1 LSPSSTAGYAVPS
14 RDPTPQLYPGALRG
28 TGGGAG
34 QLDRMRR
41 GHPRVAVGCRDLA
54 LAIGSA
60 SIEFAPL
67 EDERPSETAFRED
80 LDALLAEVFTD
91 AENNIG
97 GWASLG
103 ADLAEYYL
111 AGHYLAECR
120 FVRAPDAAPRR
131 TASLDG
137 LRLELYPVHAS
148 SVQAWV
154 AAPPTWQ
161 RLAKVTQ
168 ATPTGYVE
176 LPADRLI
183 YLKHGGAPGEWEG
196 VSILRPLVFIVERW
210 ISLLTAAE
218 RNSYFG
224 AGVAK
229 VAAPMAETPADRD
242 RMLDTL
248 EAWQSGAAPW
258 LLMPPG
264 YEVDLS
270 YPGGAAGDPRA
281 ALEYLDAQI
290 DNALGRALYSLGYS
304 SRGSLALGQQ
314 VEAADGWQTTAQLD
328 LLLAEF
334 GRRVGEWVA
343 RRIGYAG
350 RVPVLRT
357 VGEESANTAERVTML
372 AQAAAA
378 GLVSWQADDEDRMR
392 AELGLDPRETRDETR
407 ALLVGQIQAAS
418 AIVAQMAPADPLAVP
433 LAPGAAREL
442 LTAAGVP
449 ADSADRIIAAQ
460 LAADAPR
467 TAPAPA
473 TFADESFPVPKGV
486 ADEAETAL
494 AWRREHGRGG
504 TEVGV
509 ARARDLKNRRP
520 VSLDTLK
527 RIKAYFDRHESDTDA
542 EGFRPGE
549 PGFPSAGRIAWGLWG
564 GNPARRWA
572 EDRLAGV
579 EARDCCLADR
589 VEVIGADGVPFQT
602 WRPLDGVE
610 CAVAWASNDAQRSA
624 LDSRVEASIGE
635 IAERHRAAVWA
646 AVADGWNP
654 DANAA
659 AYDEFLAE
667 YRDAVSSF
675 ASTLAAAVEGWAKA
689 EQRAQRRAGLPTVGP
704 NQGAGPGGM
713 PSADAILSRIGPRI
727 DIAADEIANRVQGEV
742 ETAWTAG
749 GTEDGFTSRITAGG
763 LARPALAV
771 GNAIESEG
779 RVAAAGDLATNDLV
793 ITEVMRTSVL
803 DGNRCAHCAEF
814 DGTTFAIPEQLD
826 DYRAMVLPDKE
837 CAGGPDRCRCG
848 WLVVWGQRA

>member
-1 LSPSSTAGYAVPS
+1 
-14 RDPTPQLYPGALRG
+14 
-28 TGGGAG
+28 
-34 QLDRMRR
+34 
-41 GHPRVAVGCRDLA
+41 LA

-60 SIEFAPL
+60 SVEFAPL
-67 EDERPSETAFRED
+67 DDERPSETAFRED
-80 LDALLAEVFTD
+80 LDALIAEVFTD

-176 LPADRLI
+176 IPADRLV

-357 VGEESANTAERVTML
+357 IGEESANTAERVTML

-378 GLVSWQADDEDRMR
+378 GLVSWQAADEDRMR
-392 AELGLDPRETRDETR
+392 AELGLDPREARDET
-407 ALLVGQIQAAS
+407 
-418 AIVAQMAPADPLAVP
+418 
-433 LAPGAAREL
+433 
-442 LTAAGVP
+442 
-449 ADSADRIIAAQ
+449 
-460 LAADAPR
+460 R

-589 VEVIGADGVPFQT
+589 VEVIGADGVPFET

-610 CAVAWASNDAQRSA
+610 CAVSWASNDAQRSA
-624 LDSRVEASIGE
+624 LDSRVESSIGE
-635 IAERHRAAVWA
+635 IAERHRAAVWS

-659 AYDEFLAE
+659 VYDEFLAE
-667 YRDAVSSF
+667 YRDAVSSY
-675 ASTLAAAVEGWAKA
+675 ASTLASAVESWAKS

-749 GTEDGFTSRITAGG
+749 GTAEGFASRITAGG
-763 LARPALAV
+763 LARPARAV
-771 GNAIESEG
+771 GNAIEAEG
-779 RVAAAGDLATNDLV
+779 RVAAAGDLATSDLV

-803 DGNRCAHCAEF
+803 DGNRCAHCEDY
-814 DGTTFAIPEQLD
+814 DGTTFAIPAQLD

-837 CAGGPDRCRCG
+837 CAGGADRCRCG

>member
-1 LSPSSTAGYAVPS
+1 MPS

-176 LPADRLI
+176 IPADRLV

-357 VGEESANTAERVTML
+357 IGEESANTAERVTML

-378 GLVSWQADDEDRMR
+378 GLVSWQAADEDRMR
-392 AELGLDPRETRDETR
+392 AELGLDPREARDET
-407 ALLVGQIQAAS
+407 
-418 AIVAQMAPADPLAVP
+418 
-433 LAPGAAREL
+433 
-442 LTAAGVP
+442 
-449 ADSADRIIAAQ
+449 
-460 LAADAPR
+460 R

-589 VEVIGADGVPFQT
+589 VEVIGADGVPFET

-610 CAVAWASNDAQRSA
+610 CAVSWASNDAQRSA
-624 LDSRVEASIGE
+624 LDSRVESSIGE
-635 IAERHRAAVWA
+635 IAERHRAAVWS

-659 AYDEFLAE
+659 VYDEFLAE
-667 YRDAVSSF
+667 YRDAVSSY
-675 ASTLAAAVEGWAKA
+675 ASTLASAVESWAKS

-749 GTEDGFTSRITAGG
+749 GTAEGFASRITAGG
-763 LARPALAV
+763 LARPAFAV

-803 DGNRCAHCAEF
+803 DGKRCAHCAEF
-814 DGTTFAIPEQLD
+814 DRTTFAIPEQLD

>member
-1 LSPSSTAGYAVPS
+1 
-14 RDPTPQLYPGALRG
+14 
-28 TGGGAG
+28 
-34 QLDRMRR
+34 
-41 GHPRVAVGCRDLA
+41 
-54 LAIGSA
+54 
-60 SIEFAPL
+60 
-67 EDERPSETAFRED
+67 
-80 LDALLAEVFTD
+80 
-91 AENNIG
+91 
-97 GWASLG
+97 
-103 ADLAEYYL
+103 
-111 AGHYLAECR
+111 
-120 FVRAPDAAPRR
+120 VR
-131 TASLDG
+131 
-137 LRLELYPVHAS
+137 
-148 SVQAWV
+148 
-154 AAPPTWQ
+154 
-161 RLAKVTQ
+161 
-168 ATPTGYVE
+168 
-176 LPADRLI
+176 
-183 YLKHGGAPGEWEG
+183 
-196 VSILRPLVFIVERW
+196 
-210 ISLLTAAE
+210 
-218 RNSYFG
+218 
-224 AGVAK
+224 
-229 VAAPMAETPADRD
+229 
-242 RMLDTL
+242 
-248 EAWQSGAAPW
+248 
-258 LLMPPG
+258 
-264 YEVDLS
+264 
-270 YPGGAAGDPRA
+270 
-281 ALEYLDAQI
+281 
-290 DNALGRALYSLGYS
+290 
-304 SRGSLALGQQ
+304 
-314 VEAADGWQTTAQLD
+314 
-328 LLLAEF
+328 
-334 GRRVGEWVA
+334 
-343 RRIGYAG
+343 
-350 RVPVLRT
+350 
-357 VGEESANTAERVTML
+357 
-372 AQAAAA
+372 
-378 GLVSWQADDEDRMR
+378 
-392 AELGLDPRETRDETR
+392 
-407 ALLVGQIQAAS
+407 
-418 AIVAQMAPADPLAVP
+418 
-433 LAPGAAREL
+433 
-442 LTAAGVP
+442 
-449 ADSADRIIAAQ
+449 
-460 LAADAPR
+460 
-467 TAPAPA
+467 
-473 TFADESFPVPKGV
+473 VPKGV

-494 AWRREHGRGG
+494 AWRREYGRGG

-579 EARDCCLADR
+579 EARECCLADR

-635 IAERHRAAVWA
+635 IAERHRAAVWS

-659 AYDEFLAE
+659 VYDEFLAE

-675 ASTLAAAVEGWAKA
+675 ASTLASAVEGWAKA

-749 GTEDGFTSRITAGG
+749 GTEEGFTSRITSGG

-779 RVAAAGDLATNDLV
+779 RVAAAGDLATSDLV

-803 DGNRCAHCAEF
+803 DGNRCAHCAEY
-814 DGTTFAIPEQLD
+814 DGTTFAIPAQLD

>member
-1 LSPSSTAGYAVPS
+1 MTDRAHKRSALSPSSTAGYAVPS

-60 SIEFAPL
+60 AIEFAPL

-97 GWASLG
+97 GWSSLG

-176 LPADRLI
+176 IPADRLV

-270 YPGGAAGDPRA
+270 YPGGAAGDPRS

-357 VGEESANTAERVTML
+357 IGEESANTAERVTML

-378 GLVSWQADDEDRMR
+378 GLVSWQAADEDRMR
-392 AELGLDPRETRDETR
+392 AELGLDPREARDET
-407 ALLVGQIQAAS
+407 
-418 AIVAQMAPADPLAVP
+418 
-433 LAPGAAREL
+433 
-442 LTAAGVP
+442 
-449 ADSADRIIAAQ
+449 
-460 LAADAPR
+460 R

-494 AWRREHGRGG
+494 AWRREYGRGG

-579 EARDCCLADR
+579 EARECCLADR

-635 IAERHRAAVWA
+635 IAERHRAAVWS

-659 AYDEFLAE
+659 VYDEFLAE

-675 ASTLAAAVEGWAKA
+675 ASTLASAVEGWAKA

-749 GTEDGFTSRITAGG
+749 GTEEGFTSRITSGG

-779 RVAAAGDLATNDLV
+779 RVAAAGDLATSDLV

-803 DGNRCAHCAEF
+803 DGNRCAHCAEY
-814 DGTTFAIPEQLD
+814 DGTTFAIPAQLD

>member
-1 LSPSSTAGYAVPS
+1 MTDRAHKRSALSPSSTAGYAVPS

-60 SIEFAPL
+60 AIEFAPL

-97 GWASLG
+97 GWSSLG

-176 LPADRLI
+176 IPADRLV

-229 VAAPMAETPADRD
+229 VSAPMAETPADRD

-270 YPGGAAGDPRA
+270 YPGGAAGDPRS

-357 VGEESANTAERVTML
+357 IGEESANTAERVTML

-378 GLVSWQADDEDRMR
+378 GLVSWQAADEDRMR
-392 AELGLDPRETRDETR
+392 AELGLDPREARDET
-407 ALLVGQIQAAS
+407 
-418 AIVAQMAPADPLAVP
+418 
-433 LAPGAAREL
+433 
-442 LTAAGVP
+442 
-449 ADSADRIIAAQ
+449 
-460 LAADAPR
+460 R

-494 AWRREHGRGG
+494 AWRREYGRGG

-579 EARDCCLADR
+579 EARECCLADR

-635 IAERHRAAVWA
+635 IAERHRAAVWS

-659 AYDEFLAE
+659 VYDEFLAE

-675 ASTLAAAVEGWAKA
+675 ASTLASAVEGWAKA

-749 GTEDGFTSRITAGG
+749 GTEEGFTSRITSGG

-779 RVAAAGDLATNDLV
+779 RVAAAGDLATSDLV

-803 DGNRCAHCAEF
+803 DGNRCAHCAEY
-814 DGTTFAIPEQLD
+814 DGTTFAIPAQLD

>member
-60 SIEFAPL
+60 AIEFAPL

-97 GWASLG
+97 GWSSLG

-176 LPADRLI
+176 IPADRLV

-229 VAAPMAETPADRD
+229 VSAPMAETPADRD

-270 YPGGAAGDPRA
+270 YPGGAAGDPRS

-357 VGEESANTAERVTML
+357 IGEESANTAERVTML

-378 GLVSWQADDEDRMR
+378 GLVSWQAADEDRMR
-392 AELGLDPRETRDETR
+392 AELGLDPREARDE
-407 ALLVGQIQAAS
+407 A
-418 AIVAQMAPADPLAVP
+418 
-433 LAPGAAREL
+433 
-442 LTAAGVP
+442 
-449 ADSADRIIAAQ
+449 
-460 LAADAPR
+460 R

-579 EARDCCLADR
+579 EARECCLADR

-635 IAERHRAAVWA
+635 IAERHRAAVWS

-659 AYDEFLAE
+659 VYDEFLAE

-675 ASTLAAAVEGWAKA
+675 ASTLASAVEGWAKA

-749 GTEDGFTSRITAGG
+749 GTEEGFTSRITSGG

-779 RVAAAGDLATNDLV
+779 RVAAAGDLATSDLV

-803 DGNRCAHCAEF
+803 DGNRCAHCAEY
-814 DGTTFAIPEQLD
+814 DGTTFAIPAQLD

>member
-1 LSPSSTAGYAVPS
+1 
-14 RDPTPQLYPGALRG
+14 
-28 TGGGAG
+28 
-34 QLDRMRR
+34 
-41 GHPRVAVGCRDLA
+41 
-54 LAIGSA
+54 
-60 SIEFAPL
+60 
-67 EDERPSETAFRED
+67 
-80 LDALLAEVFTD
+80 
-91 AENNIG
+91 
-97 GWASLG
+97 
-103 ADLAEYYL
+103 LAEYYL

-176 LPADRLI
+176 IPADRLV

-229 VAAPMAETPADRD
+229 VSAPMAETPADRD

-270 YPGGAAGDPRA
+270 YPGGAAGDPRS

-357 VGEESANTAERVTML
+357 IGEESANTAERVTML

-378 GLVSWQADDEDRMR
+378 GLVSWQAADEDRMR
-392 AELGLDPRETRDETR
+392 AELGLDPREARDE
-407 ALLVGQIQAAS
+407 A
-418 AIVAQMAPADPLAVP
+418 
-433 LAPGAAREL
+433 
-442 LTAAGVP
+442 
-449 ADSADRIIAAQ
+449 
-460 LAADAPR
+460 R

-579 EARDCCLADR
+579 EARECCLADR

-635 IAERHRAAVWA
+635 IAERHRAAVWS

-659 AYDEFLAE
+659 VYDEFLAE

-675 ASTLAAAVEGWAKA
+675 ASTLASAVEGWAKA

-749 GTEDGFTSRITAGG
+749 GTEEGFTSRITSGG

-779 RVAAAGDLATNDLV
+779 RVAAAGDLATSDLV

-803 DGNRCAHCAEF
+803 DGNRCAHCAEY
-814 DGTTFAIPEQLD
+814 DGTTFAIPAQLD

>member
-1 LSPSSTAGYAVPS
+1 MTDRAHKRSALSPSSTAGYAVPS

-60 SIEFAPL
+60 AIEFAPL

-97 GWASLG
+97 GWSSLG

-176 LPADRLI
+176 IPADRLV

-270 YPGGAAGDPRA
+270 YPGGAAGDPRS

-357 VGEESANTAERVTML
+357 IGEESANTAERVTML

-378 GLVSWQADDEDRMR
+378 GLVSWQAADEDRMR
-392 AELGLDPRETRDETR
+392 AELGLDPREARDE
-407 ALLVGQIQAAS
+407 A
-418 AIVAQMAPADPLAVP
+418 
-433 LAPGAAREL
+433 
-442 LTAAGVP
+442 
-449 ADSADRIIAAQ
+449 
-460 LAADAPR
+460 R

-579 EARDCCLADR
+579 EARECCLADR

-635 IAERHRAAVWA
+635 IAERHRAAVWS

-659 AYDEFLAE
+659 VYDEFLAE

-675 ASTLAAAVEGWAKA
+675 ASTLASAVEGWAKA

-749 GTEDGFTSRITAGG
+749 GTEEGFTSRITSGG

-779 RVAAAGDLATNDLV
+779 RVAAAGDLATSDLV

-803 DGNRCAHCAEF
+803 DGNRCAHCAEY
-814 DGTTFAIPEQLD
+814 DGTTFAIPAQLD

>member
-1 LSPSSTAGYAVPS
+1 LTDRAHKRSALSPSSTAGYAVPS

-60 SIEFAPL
+60 AIEFAPL

-97 GWASLG
+97 GWSSLG

-176 LPADRLI
+176 IPADRLV

-229 VAAPMAETPADRD
+229 VSAPMAETPADRD

-270 YPGGAAGDPRA
+270 YPGGAAGDPRS

-357 VGEESANTAERVTML
+357 IGEESANTAERVTML

-378 GLVSWQADDEDRMR
+378 GLVSWQAADEDRMR
-392 AELGLDPRETRDETR
+392 AELGLDPREARDET
-407 ALLVGQIQAAS
+407 
-418 AIVAQMAPADPLAVP
+418 
-433 LAPGAAREL
+433 
-442 LTAAGVP
+442 
-449 ADSADRIIAAQ
+449 
-460 LAADAPR
+460 R

-494 AWRREHGRGG
+494 AWRREYGRGG

-579 EARDCCLADR
+579 EARECCLADR

-635 IAERHRAAVWA
+635 IAERHRAAVWS

-659 AYDEFLAE
+659 VYDEFLAE

-675 ASTLAAAVEGWAKA
+675 ASTLASAVEGWAKA

-749 GTEDGFTSRITAGG
+749 GTEEGFTSRITSGG

-779 RVAAAGDLATNDLV
+779 RVAAAGDLATSDLV

-803 DGNRCAHCAEF
+803 DGNRCAHCAEY
-814 DGTTFAIPEQLD
+814 DGTTFAIPAQLD

>member
-1 LSPSSTAGYAVPS
+1 LTDRAHKRSALSPSSTAGYAVPS

-60 SIEFAPL
+60 AIEFAPL

-97 GWASLG
+97 GWSSLG

-176 LPADRLI
+176 IPADRLV

-270 YPGGAAGDPRA
+270 YPGGAAGDPRS

-357 VGEESANTAERVTML
+357 IGEESANTAERVTML

-378 GLVSWQADDEDRMR
+378 GLVSWQAADEDRMR
-392 AELGLDPRETRDETR
+392 AELGLDPREARDET
-407 ALLVGQIQAAS
+407 
-418 AIVAQMAPADPLAVP
+418 
-433 LAPGAAREL
+433 
-442 LTAAGVP
+442 
-449 ADSADRIIAAQ
+449 
-460 LAADAPR
+460 R

-494 AWRREHGRGG
+494 AWRREYGRGG

-579 EARDCCLADR
+579 EARECCLADR

-635 IAERHRAAVWA
+635 IAERHRAAVWS

-659 AYDEFLAE
+659 VYDEFLAE

-675 ASTLAAAVEGWAKA
+675 ASTLASAVEGWAKA

-749 GTEDGFTSRITAGG
+749 GTEEGFTSRITSGG

-779 RVAAAGDLATNDLV
+779 RVAAAGDLATSDLV

-803 DGNRCAHCAEF
+803 DGNRCAHCAEY
-814 DGTTFAIPEQLD
+814 DGTTFAIPAQLD

>member
-1 LSPSSTAGYAVPS
+1 MTDRAHKRSALSPSSTAGYAVPS

-60 SIEFAPL
+60 AIEFAPL

-97 GWASLG
+97 GWSSLG

-176 LPADRLI
+176 IPADRLV

-229 VAAPMAETPADRD
+229 VSAPMAETPADRD

-270 YPGGAAGDPRA
+270 YPGGAAGDPRS

-357 VGEESANTAERVTML
+357 IGEESANTAERVTML

-378 GLVSWQADDEDRMR
+378 GLVSWQAADEDRMR
-392 AELGLDPRETRDETR
+392 AELGLDPREARDE
-407 ALLVGQIQAAS
+407 A
-418 AIVAQMAPADPLAVP
+418 
-433 LAPGAAREL
+433 
-442 LTAAGVP
+442 
-449 ADSADRIIAAQ
+449 
-460 LAADAPR
+460 R

-579 EARDCCLADR
+579 EARECCLADR

-635 IAERHRAAVWA
+635 IAERHRAAVWS

-659 AYDEFLAE
+659 VYDEFLAE

-675 ASTLAAAVEGWAKA
+675 ASTLASAVEGWAKA

-749 GTEDGFTSRITAGG
+749 GTEEGFTSRITSGG

-779 RVAAAGDLATNDLV
+779 RVAAAGDLATSDLV

-803 DGNRCAHCAEF
+803 DGNRCAHCAEY
-814 DGTTFAIPEQLD
+814 DGTTFAIPAQLD

>member
-1 LSPSSTAGYAVPS
+1 MPS

-60 SIEFAPL
+60 AIEFAPL

-97 GWASLG
+97 GWSSLG

-176 LPADRLI
+176 IPADRLV

-229 VAAPMAETPADRD
+229 VSAPMAETPADRD

-270 YPGGAAGDPRA
+270 YPGGAAGDPRS

-357 VGEESANTAERVTML
+357 IGEESANTAERVTML

-378 GLVSWQADDEDRMR
+378 GLVSWQAADEDRMR
-392 AELGLDPRETRDETR
+392 AELGLDPREARDET
-407 ALLVGQIQAAS
+407 
-418 AIVAQMAPADPLAVP
+418 
-433 LAPGAAREL
+433 
-442 LTAAGVP
+442 
-449 ADSADRIIAAQ
+449 
-460 LAADAPR
+460 R

-494 AWRREHGRGG
+494 AWRREYGRGG

-579 EARDCCLADR
+579 EARECCLADR

-635 IAERHRAAVWA
+635 IAERHRAAVWS

-659 AYDEFLAE
+659 VYDEFLAE

-675 ASTLAAAVEGWAKA
+675 ASTLASAVEGWAKA

-749 GTEDGFTSRITAGG
+749 GTEEGFTSRITSGG

-779 RVAAAGDLATNDLV
+779 RVAAAGDLATSDLV

-803 DGNRCAHCAEF
+803 DGNRCAHCAEY
-814 DGTTFAIPEQLD
+814 DGTTFAIPAQLD

>member
-1 LSPSSTAGYAVPS
+1 LTDRAHKRSALSPSSTAGYAVPS

-60 SIEFAPL
+60 AIEFAPL

-97 GWASLG
+97 GWSSLG

-176 LPADRLI
+176 IPADRLV

-229 VAAPMAETPADRD
+229 VSAPMAETPADRD

-270 YPGGAAGDPRA
+270 YPGGAAGDPRS

-357 VGEESANTAERVTML
+357 IGEESANTAERVTML

-378 GLVSWQADDEDRMR
+378 GLVSWQAADEDRMR
-392 AELGLDPRETRDETR
+392 AELGLDPREARDE
-407 ALLVGQIQAAS
+407 A
-418 AIVAQMAPADPLAVP
+418 
-433 LAPGAAREL
+433 
-442 LTAAGVP
+442 
-449 ADSADRIIAAQ
+449 
-460 LAADAPR
+460 R

-579 EARDCCLADR
+579 EARECCLADR

-635 IAERHRAAVWA
+635 IAERHRAAVWS

-659 AYDEFLAE
+659 VYDEFLAE

-675 ASTLAAAVEGWAKA
+675 ASTLASAVEGWAKA

-749 GTEDGFTSRITAGG
+749 GTEEGFTSRITSGG

-779 RVAAAGDLATNDLV
+779 RVAAAGDLATSDLV

-803 DGNRCAHCAEF
+803 DGNRCAHCAEY
-814 DGTTFAIPEQLD
+814 DGTTFAIPAQLD